1 MQGDS
6 LSPRGGKFGMQTRR
20 RAATTVE
27 AVDELPL
34 TLGVLET
41 ARYLGIGRTT
51 ADALIAAGEL
61 PVPVLRVGRSYRVP
75 TAPLLELLGLSARAA
90 DDDNPP
96 NVANSRQSPA
106 SSMPAACRAGTVPV
120 DIARPRTALRDSAAA
135 EPVHCSCGGR

>member
-1 MQGDS
+1 MESQGLREGNAGGRAGSWWRTWRPWFVRRLCMQGDS

-41 ARYLGIGRTT
+41 ARYLGIARTT

-75 TAPLLELLGLSARAA
+75 TAPL
-90 DDDNPP
+90 
-96 NVANSRQSPA
+96 
-106 SSMPAACRAGTVPV
+106 
-120 DIARPRTALRDSAAA
+120 
-135 EPVHCSCGGR
+135 